1 MHHNT
6 IEAWRAPLARELQL
20 VLLRDAQEA
29 PEIRKRFELLE
40 ELVGHVAGGVTT
52 CWTRGQSPLAR
63 LLSLTYLGQWVSYY
77 LAAVRGVDPWT
88 VPQLDE
94 VKRRL
99 RD

>member
-1 MHHNT
+1 M
-6 IEAWRAPLARELQL
+6 
-20 VLLRDAQEA
+20 RDAQEA

-99 RD
+99 RDG